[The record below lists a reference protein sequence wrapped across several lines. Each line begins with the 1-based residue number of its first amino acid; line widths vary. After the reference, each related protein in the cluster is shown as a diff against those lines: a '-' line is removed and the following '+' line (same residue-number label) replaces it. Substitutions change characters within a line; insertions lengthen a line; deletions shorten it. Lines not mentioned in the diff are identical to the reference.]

1 MLDHK
6 EAPLLVAL
14 WFILSAHNLR
24 TEIFCLASN
33 SSENLLIDF
42 LLLGF
47 LVMPDVPDAIGVLS
61 VRPSGVE
68 TMAASIMAL
77 CYCWSSHLTE
87 DLYNFL
93 VFSKKICLWRALSLK
108 NWSTPMAT
116 IDCVSC
122 SGYNTPFRMTHCC
135 SNYPILRTASTN
147 LINALDLELWAAYAV
162 LSPVWKHRY
171 SFPDG
176 GISIILVW
184 LLVSNWP
191 WSW

>member
-6 EAPLLVAL
+6 EAPFLVAL

-77 CYCWSSHLTE
+77 CYC
-87 DLYNFL
+87 
-93 VFSKKICLWRALSLK
+93 
-108 NWSTPMAT
+108 
-116 IDCVSC
+116 
-122 SGYNTPFRMTHCC
+122 
-135 SNYPILRTASTN
+135 
-147 LINALDLELWAAYAV
+147 
-162 LSPVWKHRY
+162 
-171 SFPDG
+171 
-176 GISIILVW
+176 
-184 LLVSNWP
+184 
-191 WSW
+191 